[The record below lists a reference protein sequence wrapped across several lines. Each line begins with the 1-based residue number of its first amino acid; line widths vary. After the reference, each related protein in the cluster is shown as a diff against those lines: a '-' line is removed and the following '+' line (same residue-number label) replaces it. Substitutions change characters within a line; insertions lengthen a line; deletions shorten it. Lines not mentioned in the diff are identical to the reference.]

1 MMAAFASRGSW
12 IGWLRRRE
20 PASAPPAARPAA
32 LPAAMPDFDIAP
44 NDPLLSYLSSV
55 ASAVD
60 IDALRL
66 DSPALAE
73 LRAAGVKLVV
83 PLVSQGEL
91 IGLLNLGPRLS
102 AQDFSSDDRRLLNNL
117 AAQAAPAVRVAQLV
131 REQQLEA
138 RERERIAQELRVAQL
153 IQQQFLPRELPNLRG
168 WKLAAHYQPA
178 REVGGDFYDFIQLPS
193 GELGLVVGDVTDKGI
208 PAALVMASTR
218 SLLRTEALR
227 AGSPGAVLRRVNDL
241 LCPDIPERM
250 FVTCLYA
257 VLNPETGR
265 LRYANAGHNLP
276 YLRSGGTV
284 HELRAT
290 GMPLGLLP
298 GMTYEEQEA
307 TLEADARLLLYS
319 DGLVE
324 AHNHAFEMFGFPRV
338 MGLFGTVS
346 DGRDPIAALLAELE
360 RFTGPGHEQEDDIT
374 LVTLARSP
382 LRVDA
387 SDRRGGTRSPAQ
399 LTSFEVA
406 SQLGNERIAMERIA
420 EAVAPLGLPGDVIE
434 RIRTAVSEAVMNAI
448 EHGNRGRA
456 ELLVAVS
463 VAASDGQ
470 LVIRIADQ
478 GETNVDAAPTP
489 DLNLKIAGLQP
500 ARGWGLFLIRNM
512 VDEVRQVA
520 ADGGHAIELVVNL
533 PAEGE

>member
-1 MMAAFASRGSW
+1 
-12 IGWLRRRE
+12 
-20 PASAPPAARPAA
+20 
-32 LPAAMPDFDIAP
+32 
-44 NDPLLSYLSSV
+44 
-55 ASAVD
+55 
-60 IDALRL
+60 
-66 DSPALAE
+66 
-73 LRAAGVKLVV
+73 
-83 PLVSQGEL
+83 
-91 IGLLNLGPRLS
+91 
-102 AQDFSSDDRRLLNNL
+102 
-117 AAQAAPAVRVAQLV
+117 
-131 REQQLEA
+131 
-138 RERERIAQELRVAQL
+138 
-153 IQQQFLPRELPNLRG
+153 
-168 WKLAAHYQPA
+168 
-178 REVGGDFYDFIQLPS
+178 
-193 GELGLVVGDVTDKGI
+193 
-208 PAALVMASTR
+208 
-218 SLLRTEALR
+218 
-227 AGSPGAVLRRVNDL
+227 
-241 LCPDIPERM
+241 
-250 FVTCLYA
+250 
-257 VLNPETGR
+257 
-265 LRYANAGHNLP
+265 
-276 YLRSGGTV
+276 
-284 HELRAT
+284 
-290 GMPLGLLP
+290 
-298 GMTYEEQEA
+298 
-307 TLEADARLLLYS
+307 
-319 DGLVE
+319 
-324 AHNHAFEMFGFPRV
+324 

-382 LRVDA
+382 LRADA
-387 SDRRGGTRSPAQ
+387 SDRRGGTRSLAQ

-406 SQLGNERIAMERIA
+406 SQLGNERIAMERVA